1 MDKSQFF
8 NLLNVLYSNTKMNKK
23 SGKYELPAV
32 MKGLTVRDMITKANE
47 SMSTT
52 QANNGWNFAVPEQLE
67 ANIIARVT
75 EETNL
80 LNLIPA
86 QNQYFNMPS
95 AVYSIPAVGQSLRM
109 SRMSEQADVP
119 GAVAPIVKA
128 NTKKLTLTAD
138 KLATTV
144 FISYEL
150 MEDAVV
156 NFQNFVESELTRAFE
171 VSTHNFII
179 NGDNDA
185 ADTNIN
191 TLGAVPSQTFDFMG
205 NPFGLRKLAI
215 ASSRVVNAG
224 TLDVQDIRKARKFLG
239 TKWTRPTEL
248 ALVMNSDVYF
258 QLLGLSQVETMETF
272 GQNATIVNW
281 VLTHIDGI
289 QVVVREEIQNANA
302 DWKVSNTPGDNTK
315 WQIVL
320 VHLPSLYIGFK
331 RVLTIEA
338 DTNTQTQQIMTT
350 ASTRLAANVNEN
362 DLPAVALIVNIT
374 LS

>member
-1 MDKSQFF
+1 
-8 NLLNVLYSNTKMNKK
+8 
-23 SGKYELPAV
+23 
-32 MKGLTVRDMITKANE
+32 
-47 SMSTT
+47 
-52 QANNGWNFAVPEQLE
+52 
-67 ANIIARVT
+67 VT

-239 TKWTRPTEL
+239 TK
-248 ALVMNSDVYF
+248 
-258 QLLGLSQVETMETF
+258 
-272 GQNATIVNW
+272 
-281 VLTHIDGI
+281 
-289 QVVVREEIQNANA
+289 
-302 DWKVSNTPGDNTK
+302 
-315 WQIVL
+315 
-320 VHLPSLYIGFK
+320 
-331 RVLTIEA
+331 
-338 DTNTQTQQIMTT
+338 
-350 ASTRLAANVNEN
+350 
-362 DLPAVALIVNIT
+362 
-374 LS
+374 